1 MNHIPKSFLFH
12 YGLYALLL
20 FRDSEFCHCDSRRF
34 GVGAAVGGDIE
45 SRRSSRISR
54 SYNKVESGADATIGS
69 LLPHFGFP
77 MPLIFLYSFPL
88 LWLLLAVF

>member
-1 MNHIPKSFLFH
+1 MD
-12 YGLYALLL
+12 YALLLL
-20 FRDSEFCHCDSRRF
+20 FRDGVNSVTNCDSRRF

-45 SRRSSRISR
+45 SRSSLISQ
-54 SYNKVESGADATIGS
+54 SYNKVESGADATIVS
-69 LLPHFGFP
+69 LVPHFGFP